1 MIVECKTSTNSA
13 MATQENW
20 KNCQKREFGLTFISN
35 TVAMAMPNDVEE
47 QFNIKFWRGMNEPRL
62 LKV

>member
-1 MIVECKTSTNSA
+1 